1 MQNPPPGPPPG
12 QPPPPGYPQQPYQQP
27 AASGVD
33 KKTGAFLAYL
43 LWWVTGLIMLFVG
56 KGDPDIKYH
65 AAQSVV
71 FFGGVS
77 VIRVILGIIGGFA
90 IPGAIFAI
98 SGLIQLFAIVIWIIC
113 LVKAWSGGGA
123 RFQIPLLGGVVTPY
137 AEQLANAVN

>member
-123 RFQIPLLGGVVTPY
+123 RFQIPLFGGVVTPY